1 MPQLTYLSQIAAAES
16 KLAIANFLGC
26 KKMRGE
32 AVQAIQKV
40 KLEMRNYVR
49 R

>member
-1 MPQLTYLSQIAAAES
+1 MRINYLSQIAAAES
-16 KLAIANFLGC
+16 KLAIANFLGD

-32 AVQAIQKV
+32 AMQAIHKA

>member
-1 MPQLTYLSQIAAAES
+1 MPQLNYLSLIAAAES
-16 KLAIANFLGC
+16 KLAIANFLGD

-32 AVQAIQKV
+32 ALAAISKA
-40 KLEMRNYVR
+40 KLEMRSYVR